1 MDINMTKAKTR
12 CVAGTMV
19 MLVVVVFCFAAKAD
33 EWFDLL
39 NYRYLWNDAA
49 EKARMVINP
58 ASKKKIADDWKP
70 TRKLTADECTKLIEI
85 LTNRFGQPARCRNG
99 YASFVYVWRFEGDEW
114 LSVGV
119 CTKANNGGD
128 AIAIYHWEWRRPELS
143 VYDEEEVKAR
153 KYPIVQI
160 EKEELPPAAFFE
172 FFNPYASIKDGETE
186 KNFVT
191 EFNAT
196 KYLEESDYTRCT
208 AEWDDVERRYEI
220 YTPNPDKWR
229 FEYDACKGGPNG
241 GHTNEYLVGIVRFYK
256 LASDLF
262 MCYSMFSRDGTM
274 GPDRVR
280 YLFEV
285 YDRDIWSVDSD
296 KPIKSKM
303 VRYIGAVPIDAVPKF
318 REEWLLKQERLQSAV
333 SLSDN
338 STPLPG
344 SLYKTSPNNA
354 ELLSGSD
361 DIALFAGE
369 TEEDAAVNGGCQGR
383 NSLFLRLRQ
392 KNGAYTWRL
401 LLTTGTSWCDAEY
414 MSKWGKFYVSDVKKC
429 FKVRRASISRDGRT
443 VWLVC
448 DVDHPMFSVVCSY
461 DMQTNTFRVLIDG
474 NDVAEEPDGT
484 IRVCDKK
491 SYPDPD
497 DGRGAIWRD
506 VWITS
511 DGKIVREGKIT
522 LRGCEL

>member
-1 MDINMTKAKTR
+1 MTKAKTR

-33 EWFDLL
+33 EGFDLL

-70 TRKLTADECTKLIEI
+70 TRKLTADECTRLIEI
-85 LTNRFGQPARCRNG
+85 LTNRFGQPAHCRNG

-241 GHTNEYLVGIVRFYK
+241 GHTNEYLVGIVQFYK

-285 YDRDIWSVDSD
+285 YDRDIWSVDFE
-296 KPIKSKM
+296 KPKKSKL
-303 VRYIGAVPIDAVPKF
+303 VRYIGAVPIDEVPLV
-318 REEWLLKQERLQSAV
+318 REKWVREHACSKHSAPISEDCAASLGSPYHAAPAKAETLYV
-333 SLSDN
+333 SGELS
-338 STPLPG
+338 LV
-344 SLYKTSPNNA
+344 
-354 ELLSGSD
+354 
-361 DIALFAGE
+361 AGE
-369 TEEDAAVNGGCQGR
+369 TAADTAVNRTHQEGNNDYR
-383 NSLFLRLRQ
+383 NSLFLKRL
-392 KNGAYTWRL
+392 KADGSFEWRL
-401 LLTTGTSWCDAEY
+401 LLTTGSDWLEPDG
-414 MSKWGKFYVSDVKKC
+414 MSNWSSIRAKDVNDC
-429 FKVRRASISRDGRT
+429 FHVFKACISADGRH
-443 VWLVC
+443 LLMVC
-448 DVDHPMFSVVCSY
+448 NPHTGFYSVVCSY
-461 DMQTNTFRVLIDG
+461 GIYDHVFRVLIDG
-474 NDVAEEPDGT
+474 DTADEQPDGT
-484 IRVCDKK
+484 ILVKGKK
-491 SYPDPD
+491 FYPGD
-497 DGRGAIWRD
+497 DLGAA
-506 VWITS
+506 
-511 DGKIVREGKIT
+511 
-522 LRGCEL
+522 